1 MATLVSSC
9 FPTKHLTENQIL
21 LTKSKIEGAD
31 RKLKQNLYK
40 LTKQK
45 PNKKLLGVWRFHLAV
60 YNRAAK
66 GRERKVKWWIKENIG
81 EPPVIMDSV
90 LTKRAIKQMQLYLFN
105 KGYFNSKVSNE
116 IKIKSKKGEITYTIE
131 LNEPYIVKKI
141 EYHILDPTLKKFEKV
156 INDSVGKVHKW
167 KNYDLS
173 ILESERERIT
183 KFLKN
188 DGYYNFSK
196 EYIYYEVDSSEGK
209 NRVTIDLYIKKISD
223 YESHKRYRINN
234 VFIETDYLA
243 QKFKPQDAVKDTL
256 IFNDLK
262 FISNNLNY
270 KPEVIAQT
278 IFIKKG
284 SYYQQ
289 KLLEETYKRLSDLSV
304 FKFVNIS
311 FLETKGNT
319 LDCYVQLTP
328 SKKQAIIFEIEGTA
342 RYRNQEGNQKGPQ
355 IVTPGISAS
364 AIYRNRNSFHGAEII
379 EFKINAGL
387 QVDSLNLTTFN
398 SRELGASLNITF
410 PRYLIPFNLKTQ
422 SQYFNPKTKINTSY
436 NFEQRINYSLRVLK
450 SSLSY
455 EWKEFRKKT
464 HTIYPFE
471 LSLVKSDLTTSF
483 RDRLKELNNFY
494 YLNSFDP
501 HITAISKYNF
511 IFNNQNYNSTKD
523 FVFFR
528 GNVELAGNFF
538 NLVSR
543 TFNQENAEIL
553 GLSFPQFVKAT
564 IDLRKYDIID
574 KKNTLVYR
582 LSGGL
587 GLPYGNSDVLPFEKA
602 FYTGGPNSIRAW
614 KIRQLGPGSYNN
626 TTQFEQTGDIKI
638 EANIEYRFALFE
650 ALEGALFIDGG
661 NIWTVNEDNG
671 RLGSQFKLSEFWKEI
686 AIGTGIGFRF
696 NFSFLIVRLDMA
708 TPIRD
713 PSLSPKGRWVLK
725 NLTVKQEEKS
735 WITENFIFNF
745 GIGYPF

>member
-1 MATLVSSC
+1 
-9 FPTKHLTENQIL
+9 
-21 LTKSKIEGAD
+21 
-31 RKLKQNLYK
+31 LK
-40 LTKQK
+40 
-45 PNKKLLGVWRFHLAV
+45 
-60 YNRAAK
+60 
-66 GRERKVKWWIKENIG
+66 
-81 EPPVIMDSV
+81 
-90 LTKRAIKQMQLYLFN
+90 
-105 KGYFNSKVSNE
+105 
-116 IKIKSKKGEITYTIE
+116 
-131 LNEPYIVKKI
+131 
-141 EYHILDPTLKKFEKV
+141 
-156 INDSVGKVHKW
+156 
-167 KNYDLS
+167 
-173 ILESERERIT
+173 
-183 KFLKN
+183 
-188 DGYYNFSK
+188 
-196 EYIYYEVDSSEGK
+196 
-209 NRVTIDLYIKKISD
+209 
-223 YESHKRYRINN
+223 
-234 VFIETDYLA
+234 
-243 QKFKPQDAVKDTL
+243 
-256 IFNDLK
+256 
-262 FISNNLNY
+262 
-270 KPEVIAQT
+270 
-278 IFIKKG
+278 
-284 SYYQQ
+284 
-289 KLLEETYKRLSDLSV
+289 
-304 FKFVNIS
+304 
-311 FLETKGNT
+311 
-319 LDCYVQLTP
+319 
-328 SKKQAIIFEIEGTA
+328 
-342 RYRNQEGNQKGPQ
+342 
-355 IVTPGISAS
+355 
-364 AIYRNRNSFHGAEII
+364 
-379 EFKINAGL
+379 
-387 QVDSLNLTTFN
+387 
-398 SRELGASLNITF
+398 
-410 PRYLIPFNLKTQ
+410 
-422 SQYFNPKTKINTSY
+422 
-436 NFEQRINYSLRVLK
+436 
-450 SSLSY
+450 
-455 EWKEFRKKT
+455 KKT

-471 LSLVKSDLTTSF
+471 LSLVKFSKKEILE
-483 RDRLKELNNFY
+483 ELNNLY
-494 YLNSFDP
+494 YLNSFKP

-511 IFNNQNYNSTKD
+511 IFNNQNYNSIQD

-528 GNVELAGNFF
+528 GNLELAGNFF